1 MSTNRRQFIKAT
13 AAGAVAASL
22 PIGASADGHESAEQR
37 PLDILVLGGTGFIGP
52 HMVREALRRGHSV
65 TLFNRGRT
73 NNTLFPDLET
83 IIGDR
88 SNDLSGLEGRKWDVV
103 VDNSGYMH
111 HDVRASA
118 RLLAPNVEH
127 YIFISSISAYDSM
140 AEPMFEDS
148 PLAQLEDESITE
160 FDWSLYGALKAVSER
175 IVGEEMGAARTTILR
190 PTYIVG
196 PGDHTDRF
204 TYWPVRVRQGGRML
218 CPGSPEHPI
227 QVIDVRDLANFTIDT
242 VERRTTGAFNTTIP
256 VGSYS
261 MRQVLE
267 DSQAVLST
275 TVDPVWVSDEFV
287 MQQQLMGVL
296 PIYHPITGEYSHA
309 SSASAERAL
318 AAGMHIRPVRETIR
332 DLMAWW
338 DTLPAERHSNAR
350 FRMTPE
356 RETELLAEWDALG

>member
-22 PIGASADGHESAEQR
+22 PLGAHAEGHESEWR
-37 PLDILVLGGTGFIGP
+37 PLEILILGGTGFIGP
-52 HMVREALRRGHSV
+52 HMVREALRRGHGV

-88 SNDLSGLEGRKWDVV
+88 SNDLTGLEGRKWDVV
-103 VDNSGYMH
+103 IDNSGYMH

-118 RLLAPNVEH
+118 SLLAPNVEH
-127 YIFISSISAYDSM
+127 YVFISSISAYESM
-140 AEPMFEDS
+140 AAPMYEDS
-148 PLAQLEDESITE
+148 PLAALEDESVTE
-160 FDWSLYGALKAVSER
+160 FDWSIYGALKAVSER
-175 IVGEEMGAARTTILR
+175 IVGEEMGEDRTTVLR

-227 QVIDVRDLANFTIDT
+227 QVIDVRDLANFTVDV
-242 VERRTTGAFNTTIP
+242 VERRTAGVFNTTTPI
-256 VGSYS
+256 GSYT
-261 MRQVLE
+261 MHQMLE
-267 DSQAVLST
+267 DSQAVAAT
-275 TVDPVWVSDEFV
+275 TVEPVWVGDEFV
-287 MQQQLMGVL
+287 MQQQLMGAL
-296 PIYHPITGEYSHA
+296 PIYHPISGDYSHA
-309 SSASAERAL
+309 SSASSERAR
-318 AAGMHIRPVRETIR
+318 AAGLHNRPVRETIR
-332 DLMAWW
+332 DLLTWW
-338 DTLPAERHSNAR
+338 DTLPAERHANTR

-356 RETELLAEWDALG
+356 REAELLAEWETLG